1 METVASLRAPKTGS
15 RARAWRAV
23 LAWFIMV
30 VAVSGCTQNATA
42 RAHERALGD
51 AAYTYAET
59 RWCLD
64 DVVATDPTAGGG
76 TSAAVGCFQDDF
88 RQMKADDIPRM
99 GRGSY
104 VLTAID
110 EDDTTQITAI
120 TASFA
125 MDNSGGG
132 SASDSAAACWSV
144 TIDWTSLSMRG
155 PEGVDCDAE
164 VLERT
169 NGRAS
174 DEGLNALE
182 SRVPTRDDA

>member
-1 METVASLRAPKTGS
+1 MEAVASLGAPEKRS
-15 RARAWRAV
+15 RARHAV
-23 LAWFIMV
+23 LASFFMV
-30 VAVSGCTQNATA
+30 VAISGCTQNATA

-51 AAYTYAET
+51 AAYEYAET

-64 DVVATDPTAGGG
+64 DVVVTDPTAGGG
-76 TSAAVGCFQDDF
+76 TAAAVECFQDDF

-104 VLTAID
+104 VLAVID
-110 EDDTTQITAI
+110 QGDTTQITAI
-120 TASFA
+120 TAGFA
-125 MDNSGGG
+125 VDNSGGG

-144 TIDWTSLSMRG
+144 TIDWASLSMSG
-155 PEGVDCDAE
+155 PEGIDCDSE

-182 SRVPTRDDA
+182 SRVPTRDDT